1 MIPEKNMK
9 DINNNNN
16 NSNKNRIESIDSY
29 LEELNSDNDVDENNP
44 TSVKNLQVD
53 MKNIL
58 GYLN

>member
-9 DINNNNN
+9 DINNNN